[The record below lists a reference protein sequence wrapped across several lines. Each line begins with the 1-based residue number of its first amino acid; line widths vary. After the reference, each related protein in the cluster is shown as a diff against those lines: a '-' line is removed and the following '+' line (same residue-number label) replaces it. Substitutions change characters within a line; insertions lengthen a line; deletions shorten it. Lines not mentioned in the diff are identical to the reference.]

1 MTQVDV
7 LFLIGI
13 SGLALYA
20 KSQILYIGTFV
31 GLLLFGIQLSET
43 SWMHSVPVLILAI
56 WMIFKGIVPW
66 VRG

>member
-1 MTQVDV
+1 
-7 LFLIGI
+7 
-13 SGLALYA
+13 
-20 KSQILYIGTFV
+20 
-31 GLLLFGIQLSET
+31 FGIQLSET

>member
-7 LFLIGI
+7 LFIIDI
-13 SGLALYA
+13 SGLAVYA
-20 KSQILYIGTFV
+20 KSQTLYIGTFV
-31 GLLLFGIQLSET
+31 GLVLFGYQLSET
-43 SWMHSVPVLILAI
+43 SWIHSVPVFVLAV